1 MVGDWG
7 GLRFAFAP
15 VVACRGGAGFR
26 IVLRTDGLGA
36 LREPVVVGT
45 ARPRLAVAKVA
56 DSLKSPAQWPSFRVG
71 LRKEHSSGSPARI
84 TQKKR
89 RL

>member
-1 MVGDWG
+1 MWASRDGVGVVKVRALGDWG

-26 IVLRTDGLGA
+26 IVSRTDGLGT
-36 LREPVVVGT
+36 LREPVVAGA

-56 DSLKSPAQWPSFRVG
+56 DSLKSPA
-71 LRKEHSSGSPARI
+71 
-84 TQKKR
+84 
-89 RL
+89 